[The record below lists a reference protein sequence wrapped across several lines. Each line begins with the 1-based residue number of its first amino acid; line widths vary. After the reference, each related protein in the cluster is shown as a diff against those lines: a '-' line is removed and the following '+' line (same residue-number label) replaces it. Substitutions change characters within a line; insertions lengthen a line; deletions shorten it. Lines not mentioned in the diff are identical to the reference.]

1 VAVWWTGASQGSPV
15 SRAYGPKIRGSEAYP
30 WLMGLTWLVRMRWRL
45 LGAWMWPSFVVLAA
59 ADGVIG
65 HVLPAAGGAESVV
78 GGIVLGLVLN
88 LLCVVVLGPLIGR
101 ALRARRGDLPIAI
114 ARNYAGTVC
123 IVLVTVGFAVLGAL
137 HHPEITR
144 DRATLRDAAV
154 RAAAWI
160 GDHAPARFQAGA
172 GSLDSYV
179 LLAGSVYRE
188 CASATVGG
196 SGRVQ
201 YYCVIVDERRAGSAS
216 VRPAG
221 SESNETLSRGT
232 D

>member
-1 VAVWWTGASQGSPV
+1 M
-15 SRAYGPKIRGSEAYP
+15 
-30 WLMGLTWLVRMRWRL
+30 MGLRWLVRMRWRL
-45 LGAWMWPSFVVLAA
+45 LGAWMWPAFVVLAA

-65 HVLPAAGGAESVV
+65 HLLPPAGGAESVL

-88 LLCVVVLGPLIGR
+88 LLCVVVLGPLLGR
-101 ALRARRGDLPIAI
+101 ALRTRRGDLPVAI
-114 ARNYAGTVC
+114 ARNYAGTLC
-123 IVLVTVGFAVLGAL
+123 IVLVTVGFAVVGVL
-137 HHPEITR
+137 HHPQITR

-172 GSLDSYV
+172 GS
-179 LLAGSVYRE
+179 VYRE
-188 CASATVGG
+188 CASAAGG
-196 SGRVQ
+196 GPPH

>member
-1 VAVWWTGASQGSPV
+1 MSLS
-15 SRAYGPKIRGSEAYP
+15 
-30 WLMGLTWLVRMRWRL
+30 WLVRVRWRL
-45 LGAWMWPSFVVLAA
+45 LGAWMWPSFLVLAA
-59 ADGVIG
+59 VDGVIG
-65 HVLPAAGGAESVV
+65 HLLPAAGTGESVL

-88 LLCVVVLGPLIGR
+88 LLCIVALGPLLGR
-101 ALRARRGDLPIAI
+101 ALRSRRRDLPAAI
-114 ARNYAGTVC
+114 ARNYAATTC
-123 IVLVTVGFAVLGAL
+123 IVLVTAGFAVLGAL
-137 HHPEITR
+137 HHSEIVR
-144 DRATLRDAAV
+144 DRASLHDAAV

-160 GDHAPARFQAGA
+160 GDHAPPRFRAGA

-188 CASATVGG
+188 CASAGG
-196 SGRVQ
+196 GRIGGQ
-201 YYCVIVDERRAGSAS
+201 TGGRAEYYCVVVDERRAGRAS

>member
-1 VAVWWTGASQGSPV
+1 MAVWWTGASQGSPV
-15 SRAYGPKIRGSEAYP
+15 DHAYGPKIRGSWAYP
-30 WLMGLTWLVRMRWRL
+30 WRMDLTWLVRMRWRL
-45 LGAWMWPSFVVLAA
+45 LGAWMWPSFIVLAA

-65 HVLPAAGGAESVV
+65 HVLPPAGGAESVV

-88 LLCVVVLGPLIGR
+88 LLCVVVLGPLLGR
-101 ALRARRGDLPIAI
+101 ALRARRGDLPVAI

-123 IVLVTVGFAVLGAL
+123 IVLVTAGFAFIGAL
-137 HHPEITR
+137 HHAQITR
-144 DRATLRDAAV
+144 DRATLHDAAV

-172 GSLDSYV
+172 ASLDSYV

-188 CASATVGG
+188 CVKATRGG
-196 SGRVQ
+196 PPHD
-201 YYCVIVDERRAGSAS
+201 YCVIVYEARNGSAF

-221 SESNETLSRGT
+221 SESNETLSRGA

>member
-1 VAVWWTGASQGSPV
+1 
-15 SRAYGPKIRGSEAYP
+15 
-30 WLMGLTWLVRMRWRL
+30 MGLRWLVRMRWRL

-65 HVLPAAGGAESVV
+65 HLLPAAGETESVV

-88 LLCVVVLGPLIGR
+88 LVSVVVLGPLLGR
-101 ALRARRGDLPIAI
+101 ALRTRRGDLPVAI

-123 IVLVTVGFAVLGAL
+123 IVLVTVGFAVVGSL
-137 HHPEITR
+137 HHPQITR

-160 GDHAPARFQAGA
+160 GDHAPARFRAQA

-188 CASATVGG
+188 CASAVAGG
-196 SGRVQ
+196 PPR